1 MKLPL
6 TATLL
11 FAGALALALQG
22 KALYIS
28 PDESFVIRN
37 TTHSSA
43 HTDEDTH
50 LAFEGTGTPV
60 IIERKDRGLTMSA
73 NHLSGHA
80 VPQGNSAYLLDG
92 QFAGSAQML
101 QDTQSQDAFLK
112 AHNLPPIKHTGDSR
126 TQLDTE
132 RFDYKGDPTEGTVT
146 IPGAI
151 VMTMHMV
158 GTHDVKRKVKGV
170 DVTGPE
176 TYDQNNT
183 LNAASGTIT
192 LDPRPSTVP
201 ENQLKKGELTGP
213 VKLHMVRGAKGPGDE
228 KVVIT
233 TMDLS
238 ADKMSFDFTGA
249 KRTITITGNVV
260 VTGDNGAFAGTMNAD
275 QAVIVVD
282 DNFRIKSTD
291 TTGSPTVTNL
301 RKVGGGR

>member
-1 MKLPL
+1 MLP
-6 TATLL
+6 
-11 FAGALALALQG
+11 GALVLALASAIGIIPQA
-22 KALYIS
+22 KPLYIS
-28 PDESFVIRN
+28 PDESLVIRN
-37 TTHSSA
+37 VAHGSTHQELDSP
-43 HTDEDTH
+43 
-50 LAFEGTGTPV
+50 LAFDASGTPV

-73 NHLSGHA
+73 SHISGN
-80 VPQGNSAYLLDG
+80 VMQEGNSAYLLDG
-92 QFAGSAQML
+92 QFVGSAQL
-101 QDTQSQDAFLK
+101 IQDTASQDDFRK
-112 AHNLPPIKHTGDSR
+112 AHQLPPIKHTGDSR

-132 RFDYKGDPTEGTVT
+132 RFDYKGDQTEGTVT
-146 IPGAI
+146 APSAI
-151 VMTMHMV
+151 VMTMHLV

-192 LDPRPSTVP
+192 LDPRPSTAP
-201 ENQLKKGELTGP
+201 EKQLKKGELAGF
-213 VKLHMVRGAKGPGDE
+213 VKLHLVRGAKGPGDE

-249 KRTITITGNVV
+249 KRTITITGHVV
-260 VTGDNGAFAGTMNAD
+260 VTGDNTAFAGTMNAD

-282 DNFRIKSTD
+282 DNFRIKSID